1 MTHIMR
7 AFIFFTHFLRL
18 YDGTESSLFTD
29 NRVNLFVNHVRV
41 RTRWQVYTCEIEKP
55 RDVFSLEKSSAI
67 GPLGSDQRPSLFCL
81 DVGEQ
86 NVRKDHWPRLK
97 ASCTCH
103 RKIFA
108 CCSRHQR
115 SINYCVS
122 ADEYPSLIVTSF
134 YLTN

>member
-1 MTHIMR
+1 MR
-7 AFIFFTHFLRL
+7 AFIFLHIFEDCMMGLKVPYLQTTVLI
-18 YDGTESSLFTD
+18 SLWITC
-29 NRVNLFVNHVRV
+29 
-41 RTRWQVYTCEIEKP
+41 VYALVDRCTCEIEKP
-55 RDVFSLEKSSAI
+55 RDVFSFEKSSAI

-81 DVGEQ
+81 NVGEQ

-97 ASCTCH
+97 ASCMCH

-108 CCSRHQR
+108 CWSRHQR
-115 SINYCVS
+115 SVNYCVS